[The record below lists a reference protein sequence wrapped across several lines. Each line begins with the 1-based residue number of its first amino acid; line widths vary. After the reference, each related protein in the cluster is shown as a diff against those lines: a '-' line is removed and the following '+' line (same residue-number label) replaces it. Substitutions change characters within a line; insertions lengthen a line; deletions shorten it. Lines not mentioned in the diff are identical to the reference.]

1 MSEISLIFVSAK
13 NQKCETDIMA
23 AKVQIKNEKYMP
35 YGGIYFVIREF
46 LLKMAPIIDGYL
58 GLRSMLVGY
67 QYSEISLAMLCNFM
81 CGGDRTED
89 IYRVHDMIEQKPGL
103 RICSPDTVLRAMTEL
118 SVDDVTYTSEAGK
131 QYRFNTAE
139 RLNGLLVYA
148 AVKSGMLRPGEQYDF
163 DFDHEFLASETWD
176 ALPTYKGH
184 DGYSPACA
192 VLTSLSENLDV
203 IAGIENRDGN
213 ATVKFHQEDTLMR
226 ILLNIIE
233 QGIRIR
239 HARVDCGSYSKEVVR
254 LLLEHSERI
263 FVRAG
268 MTKTLREKLRSAN
281 IQWRKVEM
289 NFQQTEVTTLPF
301 DGLDGEIKG
310 CRLVFQR
317 QHKGTGAQL
326 DCFEEGG
333 DDVYVYRAILTNEW
347 DMSEEQVIHFYNQRG
362 AKEKVFD
369 QMDNDFGWHY
379 LPKGLLRENTV
390 FLLLTAMLRNFY
402 RLLLMNDA
410 LRAFGIWCTTRMKT
424 FTARVVTVVAR
435 WTRGG
440 RRDILTLYTSNSAY
454 AALYAD
460 YG

>member
-1 MSEISLIFVSAK
+1 
-13 NQKCETDIMA
+13 MA

-58 GLRSMLVGY
+58 GFRSKLFGY
-67 QYSEISLAMLCNFM
+67 QYSEISLAMLCNFL

-118 SVDDVTYTSEAGK
+118 SVEDTVYTSDSGK
-131 QYRFNTAE
+131 EYRFNTAE

-148 AVKSGMLRPGEQYDF
+148 AVRSGMLHSGEEYDF

-192 VLTSLSENLDV
+192 VLTSLRGNLDV

-213 ATVKFHQEDTLMR
+213 AAVKFRQEDTLER

-239 HARVDCGSYSKEVVR
+239 YARVDCGSYSKEAVR
-254 LLLEHSERI
+254 LLLEHSRRI

-268 MTKTLREKLRSAN
+268 MSRTLRGKLQNPGR
-281 IQWRKVEM
+281 QWRKVEM
-289 NFQQTEVTTLPF
+289 NCQQIEVASLPF
-301 DGLDGEIKG
+301 DGFDGEVRG
-310 CRLVFQR
+310 CRLVVQR
-317 QHKGTGAQL
+317 QHKGAGAQL

-347 DMSEEQVIHFYNQRG
+347 DMAEEEVISFYNQRG

-402 RLLLMNDA
+402 RLMLMNST
-410 LRAFGIWCTTRMKT
+410 LWAFGVWCTTRMKA
-424 FTARVVTVVAR
+424 FTAKVVTVVAR

-440 RRDILTLYTSNSAY
+440 RRDILTLYTDNKAY
-454 AALYAD
+454 MALYAD

>member
-1 MSEISLIFVSAK
+1 
-13 NQKCETDIMA
+13 MA

-58 GLRSMLVGY
+58 GLRSRLTGY
-67 QYSEISLAMLCNFM
+67 QYSEISLAMLCNFL

-89 IYRVHDMIEQKPGL
+89 IYRIHDMIEQKPGL

-118 SVDDVTYTSEAGK
+118 SVEDTVYTADSGK
-131 QYRFNTAE
+131 EYRFNTAE

-148 AVKSGMLRPGEQYDF
+148 AVRSGMLHSGEEYDF

-192 VLTSLSENLDV
+192 VLTSLRGNLDV

-213 ATVKFHQEDTLMR
+213 AAVKFRQEDTLER

-239 HARVDCGSYSKEVVR
+239 YARVDCGSYSKEAVR
-254 LLLEHSERI
+254 LLLEHSRRI

-268 MTKTLREKLRSAN
+268 MSRTLRGKLQNPGR
-281 IQWRKVEM
+281 QWRKVEM
-289 NFQQTEVTTLPF
+289 NCQQIEVTSLPF
-301 DGLDGEIKG
+301 DGFDGEVKG
-310 CRLVFQR
+310 CRLVVQR

-347 DMSEEQVIHFYNQRG
+347 DMAEEEVIAFYNQRG

-402 RLLLMNDA
+402 RLMLMNSA
-410 LRAFGIWCTTRMKT
+410 LWAFGVWCTTRMKA
-424 FTARVVTVVAR
+424 FTSKVITVVAR

>member
-1 MSEISLIFVSAK
+1 
-13 NQKCETDIMA
+13 MA

-35 YGGIYFVIREF
+35 YGGIYYVIREF
-46 LLKMAPIIDGYL
+46 LLKMAPVIDGYL
-58 GLRSMLVGY
+58 GLRSRLTGY
-67 QYSEISLAMLCNFM
+67 QYSEISLAMLCNFC

-118 SVDDVTYTSEAGK
+118 SVEDTVYTADSGK
-131 QYRFNTAE
+131 EYRFNTAE

-148 AVKSGMLRPGEQYDF
+148 AVRSGMLHSGEEYDF

-192 VLTSLSENLDV
+192 VLTSLRGNLDV

-213 ATVKFHQEDTLMR
+213 AAVKFRQEDTLER

-239 HARVDCGSYSKEVVR
+239 YARVDCGSYSKEAVR
-254 LLLEHSERI
+254 LLLEHSRRI

-268 MTKTLREKLRSAN
+268 MSRTLRGKLQDPGR
-281 IQWRKVEM
+281 QWRKVEM
-289 NFQQTEVTTLPF
+289 NCQQIEVTSLPF
-301 DGLDGEIKG
+301 DGFDGEVRG
-310 CRLVFQR
+310 CRLVVQR
-317 QHKGTGAQL
+317 QHKGAGAQL

-347 DMSEEQVIHFYNQRG
+347 DMAEEDVIAFYNQRG

-402 RLLLMNDA
+402 RLMLMNSA
-410 LRAFGIWCTTRMKT
+410 LWAFGVWCTTRMKA
-424 FTARVVTVVAR
+424 FTSKVITVVAR

-440 RRDILTLYTSNSAY
+440 RRDILTLYTSNNAY
-454 AALYAD
+454 AGLYAD

>member
-1 MSEISLIFVSAK
+1 
-13 NQKCETDIMA
+13 MA

-35 YGGIYFVIREF
+35 YGGIYYVIREF

-58 GLRSMLVGY
+58 GLRSRLTGY
-67 QYSEISLAMLCNFM
+67 QYSEISLAMLCNFC

-118 SVDDVTYTSEAGK
+118 SVEDTVYTADSGK
-131 QYRFNTAE
+131 EYRFNTAE

-148 AVKSGMLRPGEQYDF
+148 AVRSGMLHSGEEYDF

-192 VLTSLSENLDV
+192 VLTSLRGNLDV

-213 ATVKFHQEDTLMR
+213 AAVKFRQEDTLER

-239 HARVDCGSYSKEVVR
+239 YARVDCGSYSKEAVR
-254 LLLEHSERI
+254 LLLEHSRRI

-268 MTKTLREKLRSAN
+268 MSRTLRGKLQNPGR
-281 IQWRKVEM
+281 QWRKVEM
-289 NFQQTEVTTLPF
+289 NCQQIEVTSLPF
-301 DGLDGEIKG
+301 DGFDGEVKG
-310 CRLVFQR
+310 CRLVVQR

-347 DMSEEQVIHFYNQRG
+347 DMAEEEVIAFYNQRG

-402 RLLLMNDA
+402 RLMLMNSA
-410 LRAFGIWCTTRMKT
+410 LWAFGVWCTTRMKA
-424 FTARVVTVVAR
+424 FTSKVITVVAR

>member
-1 MSEISLIFVSAK
+1 
-13 NQKCETDIMA
+13 MA

-35 YGGIYFVIREF
+35 YGGIYYVIREF

-58 GLRSMLVGY
+58 GLRSRLTGY
-67 QYSEISLAMLCNFM
+67 QYSEISLAMLCNFC

-118 SVDDVTYTSEAGK
+118 SVEDTVYTADSGK
-131 QYRFNTAE
+131 EYRFNTAE

-148 AVKSGMLRPGEQYDF
+148 AVRSGMLHSGEEYDF

-192 VLTSLSENLDV
+192 VLTSLRGNLDV

-213 ATVKFHQEDTLMR
+213 AAVKFRQEDTLER

-239 HARVDCGSYSKEVVR
+239 YARVDCGSYSKEAVR
-254 LLLEHSERI
+254 LLLEHSRRI

-268 MTKTLREKLRSAN
+268 MSRTLRGKLQDPGR
-281 IQWRKVEM
+281 QWRKVEM
-289 NFQQTEVTTLPF
+289 NCQQIEVTSLPF
-301 DGLDGEIKG
+301 DGFDGEVRG
-310 CRLVFQR
+310 CRLVVQR
-317 QHKGTGAQL
+317 QHKGAGAQL

-347 DMSEEQVIHFYNQRG
+347 DMAEEEVIAFYNQRG

-402 RLLLMNDA
+402 RLMLMNSA
-410 LRAFGIWCTTRMKT
+410 LWAFGVWCTTRMKA
-424 FTARVVTVVAR
+424 FTSKVITVVAR

-440 RRDILTLYTSNSAY
+440 RRDILTLYTSNNAY

>member
-1 MSEISLIFVSAK
+1 
-13 NQKCETDIMA
+13 
-23 AKVQIKNEKYMP
+23 MP

-58 GLRSMLVGY
+58 GLRSKLIGY
-67 QYSEISLAMLCNFM
+67 QYSEISLAMLCNFC

-103 RICSPDTVLRAMTEL
+103 RICSPDTVLRALAEL
-118 SVDDVTYTSEAGK
+118 SVEDTVYTAESGK
-131 QYRFNTAE
+131 EYRFNTAE
-139 RLNGLLVYA
+139 RLNVLLVYA
-148 AVKSGMLRPGEQYDF
+148 AVMSGMLHPGDEYDF

-192 VLTSLSENLDV
+192 VLTSLKENLDV

-239 HARVDCGSYSKEVVR
+239 YACVDCGSYSKEVVR

-263 FVRAG
+263 FVRAE
-268 MTKTLREKLRSAN
+268 MTKTLRAKLQSAD
-281 IQWRKVEM
+281 IHWRKVEI
-289 NFQQTEVTTLPF
+289 NYQQMEVTSLPF
-301 DGLDGEIKG
+301 DGLDGVVNG
-310 CRLVFQR
+310 CRLVVQR
-317 QHKGTGAQL
+317 QHKGIGAQL

-347 DMSEEQVIHFYNQRG
+347 DMAEEEVICFYNQRG

-379 LPKGLLRENTV
+379 LPKGLLKENTV

-402 RLLLMNDA
+402 RLLLMNNA
-410 LRAFGIWCTTRMKT
+410 LRAFGIWCTTRMKA
-424 FTARVVTVVAR
+424 FTAKVITVVAR

-440 RRDILTLYTSNSAY
+440 RRDILTLYTPNNTY
-454 AALYAD
+454 EALYAD

>member
-1 MSEISLIFVSAK
+1 MSEISLTFVSAK
-13 NQKCETDIMA
+13 KQKCETDIMA

-58 GLRSMLVGY
+58 GLRSRLTGY

-118 SVDDVTYTSEAGK
+118 AVDDVTYTSGTGK

-148 AVKSGMLRPGEQYDF
+148 AVMSGMLHPGEQYDF

-239 HARVDCGSYSKEVVR
+239 HARVDCGSYSKEAVR

-268 MTKTLREKLRSAN
+268 MTKTLREKLRSAD

-289 NFQQTEVTTLPF
+289 NCQQIEVTTLPF
-301 DGLDGEIKG
+301 EGLDGEIEG
-310 CRLVFQR
+310 CRLVVQR
-317 QHKGTGAQL
+317 QYKGTGAQL

-410 LRAFGIWCTTRMKT
+410 LRAFGIWCTTRMKA

>member
-1 MSEISLIFVSAK
+1 MSDFSLIFVRAK
-13 NQKCETDIMA
+13 QQECETDIMA

-46 LLKMAPIIDGYL
+46 LLKMSPIIDGYL
-58 GLRSMLVGY
+58 GLRSRLIGY
-67 QYSEISLAMLCNFM
+67 QYSEISLAMLCNFL

-89 IYRVHDMIEQKPGL
+89 IYRIHDMIEQKPGL

-118 SVDDVTYTSEAGK
+118 SVEDTVYTADSGK
-131 QYRFNTAE
+131 EYRFNTSE
-139 RLNGLLVYA
+139 HLNGLLVYA
-148 AVKSGMLRPGEQYDF
+148 AVMSGMLHPGEQYDF
-163 DFDHEFLASETWD
+163 DFDHEFLASGTWD

-192 VLTSLSENLDV
+192 VLTSLRENLDI

-239 HARVDCGSYSKEVVR
+239 YARVDCGSYSKEVVR
-254 LLLEHSERI
+254 LLMEHSERI
-263 FVRAG
+263 FVRAE
-268 MTKTLREKLRSAN
+268 MTKTLRGKLHSAD
-281 IQWRKVEM
+281 IQWRKAEL
-289 NFQQTEVTTLPF
+289 NYQQIEVTSLPF

-310 CRLVFQR
+310 CRLVVQR
-317 QHKGTGAQL
+317 QHKGTGVQL

-333 DDVYVYRAILTNEW
+333 DDVYVYRAMLTNEW
-347 DMSEEQVIHFYNQRG
+347 DMAEEEVIRFYNQRG

-402 RLLLMNDA
+402 RQLLMNNA
-410 LRAFGIWCTTRMKT
+410 LRAFGIWCTTRMKA
-424 FTARVVTVVAR
+424 FTAKVITVVAR
-435 WTRGG
+435 WTKGG
-440 RRDILTLYTSNSAY
+440 RRDILTLYTSNNAY
-454 AALYAD
+454 EKLYAD

>member
-1 MSEISLIFVSAK
+1 
-13 NQKCETDIMA
+13 
-23 AKVQIKNEKYMP
+23 MP

-46 LLKMAPIIDGYL
+46 LMKMAPIIDGYL
-58 GLRSMLVGY
+58 GLRSKLIGY
-67 QYSEISLAMLCNFM
+67 QYSEISLAMLCNFL

-118 SVDDVTYTSEAGK
+118 SVEDIVYTADSGK

-148 AVKSGMLRPGEQYDF
+148 AVMSGMLHPGEQYDF

-184 DGYSPACA
+184 NGYSPACA
-192 VLTSLSENLDV
+192 VLTSLKENLDI

-226 ILLNIIE
+226 ILLNVIE

-239 HARVDCGSYSKEVVR
+239 YARVDCGSYSKEAVHM
-254 LLLEHSERI
+254 LMEHSERI
-263 FVRAG
+263 FVRAE
-268 MTKTLREKLRSAN
+268 MTRTLRAKLQSAD
-281 IQWRKVEM
+281 IHWRKVEI
-289 NFQQTEVTTLPF
+289 NCQQMEVTSLPF
-301 DGLDGEIKG
+301 DGLDGEVKG
-310 CRLVFQR
+310 CRLVVQR
-317 QHKGTGAQL
+317 QHKGVGAQL

-333 DDVYVYRAILTNEW
+333 DDIYVYRAILTNEW
-347 DMSEEQVIHFYNQRG
+347 DMTEEEVIEVYNQRG

-379 LPKGLLRENTV
+379 LPKGLLKENTV
-390 FLLLTAMLRNFY
+390 FMIMTAIIRNFY
-402 RLLLMNDA
+402 KLLLRDRR
-410 LRAFGIWCTTRMKT
+410 LRAFGIQVSTRMKA
-424 FTARVVTVVAR
+424 FINKVVSVVAR
-435 WTRGG
+435 WTKGG
-440 RRDILTLYTSNSAY
+440 RRDILTIYTGNV
-454 AALYAD
+454 AAFESLYAD

>member
-1 MSEISLIFVSAK
+1 MSDFSLIFVSGK
-13 NQKCETDIMA
+13 QQKCETDIMA

-58 GLRSMLVGY
+58 GLRSKLIGY
-67 QYSEISLAMLCNFM
+67 QYSEISLAMLCNFC

-103 RICSPDTVLRAMTEL
+103 RICSPDTVLRALAEL
-118 SVDDVTYTSEAGK
+118 SVEDTVYTAESGK
-131 QYRFNTAE
+131 EYRFNTAE

-148 AVKSGMLRPGEQYDF
+148 AVMSGMLHPGDEYDF

-192 VLTSLSENLDV
+192 VLTSLKENLDV

-239 HARVDCGSYSKEVVR
+239 YARVDCGSYSKEVVR

-263 FVRAG
+263 FVRAE
-268 MTKTLREKLRSAN
+268 MTKTLRAKLQSAD
-281 IQWRKVEM
+281 IHWLKVEI
-289 NFQQTEVTTLPF
+289 NYQQMEVTSLPF
-301 DGLDGEIKG
+301 DGLDGVVNG
-310 CRLVFQR
+310 CRLVVQR
-317 QHKGTGAQL
+317 QHKGIGAQL

-347 DMSEEQVIHFYNQRG
+347 DMAEEEVICFYNQRG

-379 LPKGLLRENTV
+379 LPKGLLKENTV

-402 RLLLMNDA
+402 RLLLMNNA
-410 LRAFGIWCTTRMKT
+410 LRAFGIWCTTRMKA
-424 FTARVVTVVAR
+424 FTAKVITVVAR

-440 RRDILTLYTSNSAY
+440 RRDILTLYTPNNTY
-454 AALYAD
+454 EALYAD

>member
-1 MSEISLIFVSAK
+1 
-13 NQKCETDIMA
+13 MA

-46 LLKMAPIIDGYL
+46 LLKMSPIIDGYL
-58 GLRSMLVGY
+58 GLRSKWIGY
-67 QYSEISLAMLCNFM
+67 QYSEISLAMLCNFC

-118 SVDDVTYTSEAGK
+118 SVEDLVYTADSGK

-148 AVKSGMLRPGEQYDF
+148 AVMSGMLHPGEQYDF

-192 VLTSLSENLDV
+192 VLTSLKENLDV

-213 ATVKFHQEDTLMR
+213 ATVKFHQEDTLTR

-239 HARVDCGSYSKEVVR
+239 YARVDCGSYSKEVVR

-268 MTKTLREKLRSAN
+268 MTKALRGKLQSADT
-281 IQWRKVEM
+281 QWREVEV
-289 NFQQTEVTTLPF
+289 NCQQIEVTSLPF
-301 DGLDGEIKG
+301 DGLDGEING
-310 CRLVFQR
+310 CRLVVQR
-317 QHKGTGAQL
+317 QHKGVGAQL

-347 DMSEEQVIHFYNQRG
+347 DMSEEEVIRFYNQRG

-402 RLLLMNDA
+402 RLLLMNNA
-410 LRAFGIWCTTRMKT
+410 LRAFGIWCTTRMKA
-424 FTARVVTVVAR
+424 FTTKVVTVVAR
-435 WTRGG
+435 WTKGG
-440 RRDILTLYTSNSAY
+440 RRDILTLYTSNKAY
-454 AALYAD
+454 EKLYAD